1 LVQHQLPEMGHS
13 DLLVTQT
20 LYRQQCWGR
29 PRGSVRRASGL
40 VQTGDSEAFG
50 PEVGFAEIVIDLL
63 QARFLLADKL
73 GLVSMARIGS
83 RTTASVGDLHG
94 PGVNSMR

>member
-40 VQTGDSEAFG
+40 VQTRSWSLTNDSGTISQPERREAV
-50 PEVGFAEIVIDLL
+50 EEQSDII
-63 QARFLLADKL
+63 LAHNRHT
-73 GLVSMARIGS
+73 G
-83 RTTASVGDLHG
+83 
-94 PGVNSMR
+94 